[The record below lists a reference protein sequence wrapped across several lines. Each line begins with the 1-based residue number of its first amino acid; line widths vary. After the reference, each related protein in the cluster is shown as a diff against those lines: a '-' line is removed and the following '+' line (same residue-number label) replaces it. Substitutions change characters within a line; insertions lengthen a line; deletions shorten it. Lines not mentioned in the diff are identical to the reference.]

1 MVQKI
6 SNEVTNVRAQ
16 YSESLEI
23 QYSIS
28 EKIIFEMLEI
38 SFDLPTRYDNTYLL
52 VLYQWTW
59 IFMET
64 YVELE
69 LAKEKLFQVGLLYP

>member
-16 YSESLEI
+16 YSELLEI

-28 EKIIFEMLEI
+28 EKIIVEMLEI
-38 SFDLPTRYDNTYLL
+38 LSKEIISLDFPTRYNKTYLL
-52 VLYQWTW
+52 VLYQWAW
-59 IFMET
+59 IVMET
-64 YVELE
+64 YVERRSC
-69 LAKEKLFQVGLLYP
+69 

>member
-6 SNEVTNVRAQ
+6 SNEVINVRAQ
-16 YSESLEI
+16 YSELLEI

-38 SFDLPTRYDNTYLL
+38 SLDFPTRYNKTYLL
-52 VLYQWTW
+52 VLNQWAW
-59 IFMET
+59 IVMET
-64 YVELE
+64 YVERR
-69 LAKEKLFQVGLLYP
+69 AC

>member
-16 YSESLEI
+16 YSELLEI

-28 EKIIFEMLEI
+28 ENIILEMLEKPYH
-38 SFDLPTRYDNTYLL
+38 FT
-52 VLYQWTW
+52 
-59 IFMET
+59 F
-64 YVELE
+64 ELGIIIHICW
-69 LAKEKLFQVGLLYP
+69 FYINGLGFYGNLCRA

>member
-28 EKIIFEMLEI
+28 EKIIFEMLE
-38 SFDLPTRYDNTYLL
+38 
-52 VLYQWTW
+52 
-59 IFMET
+59 
-64 YVELE
+64 
-69 LAKEKLFQVGLLYP
+69 KLGMIIHIYWFYINGLGFLWKLI

>member
-6 SNEVTNVRAQ
+6 SNEVVNVRAQ
-16 YSESLEI
+16 YSELLEI

-38 SFDLPTRYDNTYLL
+38 RKSYHLTFQLGIIKHICWFYINGLRFL
-52 VLYQWTW
+52 W
-59 IFMET
+59 
-64 YVELE
+64 
-69 LAKEKLFQVGLLYP
+69 KLM